1 MKANKISILITLYL
15 FLCITKS
22 LFASSISL
30 PININGYYLIR
41 LPGSSKYIQN
51 TLSKLPDNI
60 IFSIPDINNA
70 SNTSFMLDGHLV
82 KAYPGTVFKIS
93 KSSFIPLSGRFEFS
107 SDETATNS
115 INIIANNCN
124 AGYSYGHF
132 LIEATPDNGIFF
144 AMKNRGSAWVKDHYR
159 KVFELKSGQQLQVPL
174 FGESILRNR
183 VEAFW
188 GKDPSSFGN
197 LGEIGQ
203 ETAYGIVG
211 KDTPSYK
218 TKALSNKK
226 KKQIDDN
233 NDSLDNEKE
242 VNDKNVED
250 DNNETENK
258 QSNKIIEN

>member
-1 MKANKISILITLYL
+1 MKANKITILIILYL
-15 FLCITKS
+15 FLFFTKS
-22 LFASSISL
+22 LFASSVSL
-30 PININGYYLIR
+30 PIDINGYYLIR

-51 TLSKLPDNI
+51 TLTKLPDNI

-70 SNTSFMLDGHLV
+70 SNTSFTLDGHLV

-93 KSSFIPLSGRFEFS
+93 KSSFIPLSGRFEFT

-144 AMKNRGSAWVKDHYR
+144 AMKNNGSAWIKDHHR

-188 GKDPSSFGN
+188 GKEPSSFGN

-211 KDTPSYK
+211 KDSTSYRSKKGPS
-218 TKALSNKK
+218 TKK
-226 KKQIDDN
+226 KEQIDDN
-233 NDSLDNEKE
+233 NDSLDQE
-242 VNDKNVED
+242 DKD
-250 DNNETENK
+250 NETENK
-258 QSNKIIEN
+258 QSNKKIEN